1 MLPGSCGR
9 GSSTY
14 ASGVDLA
21 VGFDLDMTLVDSR
34 PCVIA
39 VAAVLAHEEGV
50 AIDGAL
56 WASRL
61 GPPLE
66 HELAHWVALDRIE
79 PVARRYRKLMAEVGL
94 GQTVA
99 LEGARAAV
107 EAVRATGTRV
117 VVVTAKHEVLAR
129 QTLAQVG
136 IEVDAV
142 AGSVWGEGKGAA
154 LLELGAVVFVGDHAC
169 DVLGARA
176 AGALSVGVRTGGAEP
191 VGADVVLDD
200 LTGFAAWWSDQL
212 LTIRL
217 EALEERLR
225 ALGSVLVAF
234 SGGADSAFLLAAAVR
249 ALGARQVVAATAVSP
264 SLAASE
270 LPPAAAF
277 VASLGVRHLT
287 PGTDELSREGYV
299 ANGVDRCFH
308 CKATL
313 LDTLRPLAH
322 RLGLAA
328 VATGTNAD
336 DAVAGFRPGIHAAAE
351 RAAVTPLLDAGL
363 TKAQVREASRRWD
376 LVTADK
382 PALACLASRIAYG
395 VQVTPIRLARVD
407 RAETGLR
414 ALLSPTD
421 VRVRDLGDGRARVE
435 LDPAALGR
443 WDEVA
448 REVVRR
454 EGFDWVEARTFR
466 SGSLNDLL
474 VRAGTAEQPEQGQPE
489 AEREQQRQEVEPGRS
504 IAPGAGQER
513 YEDRHDA
520 DDPDREQDGAEP
532 YEQVAG
538 APLPGSGVAGGHT
551 A

>member
-1 MLPGSCGR
+1 MVPSSRGR
-9 GSSTY
+9 GSTY
-14 ASGVDLA
+14 AAGVDLA
-21 VGFDLDMTLVDSR
+21 VGFDLDMTLVDPR
-34 PCVIA
+34 PGVIA
-39 VAAVLAHEEGV
+39 VAALIADEEGV
-50 AIDGAL
+50 VIDGAL

-61 GPPLE
+61 RPPLE
-66 HELAHWVALDRIE
+66 HELADWVAPDRIE
-79 PVARRYRKLMAEVGL
+79 PVAQRYRELMAEVGVA
-94 GQTVA
+94 QTVA
-99 LEGARAAV
+99 LEGAREAV

-117 VVVTAKHEVLAR
+117 VVVTAKQEALAR

-142 AGSVWGEGKGAA
+142 VGWVWGEGKGAA
-154 LLELGAVVFVGDHAC
+154 LRQLGAVVYVGDHPY

-176 AGALSVGVRTGGAEP
+176 AGALSVGVRTGGAAP
-191 VGADVVLDD
+191 VGADVLLDD
-200 LTGFAAWWSDQL
+200 LTGFPAWWSDQL

-217 EALEERLR
+217 GALEARLR
-225 ALGSVLVAF
+225 ELGSVLVAF

-249 ALGARQVVAATAVSP
+249 ALGAGQVVAATAVSP
-264 SLAASE
+264 SLAATE

-277 VASLGVRHLT
+277 AASLGVRHLT
-287 PGTDELSREGYV
+287 PGTDELSRDGYV
-299 ANGVDRCFH
+299 ANGADRCFH

-313 LDTLRPLAH
+313 LDTLRPIAH

-336 DAVAGFRPGIHAAAE
+336 DAVAGFRPGIRAAAE

-363 TKAQVREASRRWD
+363 TKAQVREASRRWE

-395 VQVTPIRLARVD
+395 VQVTPSRLARVD

-435 LDPAALGR
+435 LDPAALGC

-448 REVVRR
+448 RDVVLQ
-454 EGFDWVEARTFR
+454 EGFEQVEARVFR
-466 SGSLNDLL
+466 SGSLNDLV
-474 VRAGTAEQPEQGQPE
+474 VRAGAAEQPE
-489 AEREQQRQEVEPGRS
+489 
-504 IAPGAGQER
+504 
-513 YEDRHDA
+513 
-520 DDPDREQDGAEP
+520 
-532 YEQVAG
+532 
-538 APLPGSGVAGGHT
+538 
-551 A
+551 